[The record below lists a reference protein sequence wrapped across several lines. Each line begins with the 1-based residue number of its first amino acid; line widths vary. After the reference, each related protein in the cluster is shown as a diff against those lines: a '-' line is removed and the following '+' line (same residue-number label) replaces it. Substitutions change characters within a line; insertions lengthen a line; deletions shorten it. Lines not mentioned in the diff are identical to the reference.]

1 MIGIIEIMSGKYL
14 TVIFLGLL
22 GGLAKY
28 LWRVRKGSIFS
39 YKTLMIDLFISGFTA
54 VVLVSLGIYINFINP
69 NTDNIIFMSAIS
81 GYAGVKLLDILEKIA
96 IEKTKKIG
104 EKFNID
110 LNDEKDNVEKDDGG
124 AK

>member
-28 LWRVRKGSIFS
+28 LWRVRKGSVFS
-39 YKTLMIDLFISGFTA
+39 FKTLLIDLFISSFTA
-54 VVLVSLGIYINFINP
+54 VVLVSIGIYINFVNP
-69 NTDNIIFMSAIS
+69 NADSIIFISAIS

-96 IEKTKKIG
+96 VEKTKKLS
-104 EKFNID
+104 EKFNVNIEED
-110 LNDEKDNVEKDDGG
+110 DDKKDGG
-124 AK
+124 AQ

>member
-1 MIGIIEIMSGKYL
+1 MIGIIEMMSGKYL
-14 TVIFLGLL
+14 AVIFLGLL

-28 LWRVRKGSIFS
+28 LWRVRKGSVFS

-110 LNDEKDNVEKDDGG
+110 LNDDKDNVEKDDGG